1 MEKVKAVL
9 DLDMVKNARD
19 VFNLIRT
26 CPRKRITMK
35 IPVGEVHDN
44 LQIPTDIYLR
54 FEKYDISNDPYAI
67 GLSIN
72 KYKHNSPKYKICIRF
87 CITFNCWDDS
97 SKNKKYNRIIL
108 VDYIFNRTENYAEI
122 DWYDKILEGISDT
135 LRENIKKY
143 NNDRI
148 EITTKGEKWWKEGK
162 DNENDSNN

>member
-72 KYKHNSPKYKICIRF
+72 KYKHN
-87 CITFNCWDDS
+87 N
-97 SKNKKYNRIIL
+97 NK
-108 VDYIFNRTENYAEI
+108 
-122 DWYDKILEGISDT
+122 
-135 LRENIKKY
+135 IKKQIK
-143 NNDRI
+143 NDQ
-148 EITTKGEKWWKEGK
+148 EI
-162 DNENDSNN
+162 NFYRLAY